1 MKLSKLNLFQC
12 LDFKDESNKK
22 KIIKKISSGIDIDRR
37 KSKDVLDMFLNMIK
51 ENSKLKKIQIS
62 DLELFINIKHQ
73 KRIGRNPKTKESYII
88 YPSEKINFKASNKVK
103 GDLN

>member
-1 MKLSKLNLFQC
+1 MNLT
-12 LDFKDESNKK
+12 KK
-22 KIIKKISSGIDIDRR
+22 KIIKKISSGMDIDIR
-37 KSKDVLDMFLNMIK
+37 KSKDVLNMFLNIIK

-62 DLELFINIKHQ
+62 GFGTFYKH
-73 KRIGRNPKTKESYII
+73 KTPKIIGRNPKTKESYII

>member
-1 MKLSKLNLFQC
+1 MNLT
-12 LDFKDESNKK
+12 KK
-22 KIIKKISSGIDIDRR
+22 KIIKKISSGMDIDIR
-37 KSKDVLDMFLNMIK
+37 KSKDVLNMFLNIIK

-62 DLELFINIKHQ
+62 GFGTFYKHKTP

>member
-1 MKLSKLNLFQC
+1 MNLT
-12 LDFKDESNKK
+12 KK

-62 DLELFINIKHQ
+62 GFGTFYKHKTP